1 MSARKAFAAL
11 AISASILL
19 ATTGCSL
26 TPSKHIASMQDYA
39 PSDGAQVSV
48 GHLKIRNAFILT
60 NGSKT
65 ALFGSVVNS
74 GNDDIEATIQYTAV
88 DGVKSNIGFPMF
100 AGEKLDLGYNG
111 TDPILLNVQA
121 LPGTNVQLWLLDN
134 VNAGQSIRV
143 PVLSGEKTEYK
154 DLFDTFVK

>member
-1 MSARKAFAAL
+1 MLARKAIAVIAM
-11 AISASILL
+11 SATVLL

-26 TPSKHIASMQDYA
+26 TPAKNIASMQDYA

-60 NGSKT
+60 NGT
-65 ALFGSVVNS
+65 TTGLFASVVNS
-74 GNDDIEATIQYTAV
+74 GSDDIEATIQYTAA
-88 DGVKSNIGFPMF
+88 DGVKSNIGFPVF

-111 TDPILLNVQA
+111 NPPVALSVEA

-134 VNAGQSIRV
+134 VNAGQSINV
-143 PVLSGEKTEYK
+143 PVLSGTSAEYRE
-154 DLFDTFVK
+154 LFESLG

>member
-1 MSARKAFAAL
+1 MSARKVLATI

-39 PSDGAQVSV
+39 PSDGAQVVV
-48 GHLKIRNAFILT
+48 GHLKLRNAFILS
-60 NGSKT
+60 NGTTT

-74 GNDDIEATIQYTAV
+74 GLDDIDATIQYTAT
-88 DGVKSNIGFPMF
+88 DGVKSNISFPVF

-111 TDPILLNVQA
+111 TDPVVIDVKA
-121 LPGTNVQLWLLDN
+121 AEGTNVPLWLLDG
-134 VNAGQSIRV
+134 VNPGQPINV
-143 PVLSGEKTEYK
+143 PVLSGAKSEYSE
-154 DLFDTFVK
+154 LFDLLAK